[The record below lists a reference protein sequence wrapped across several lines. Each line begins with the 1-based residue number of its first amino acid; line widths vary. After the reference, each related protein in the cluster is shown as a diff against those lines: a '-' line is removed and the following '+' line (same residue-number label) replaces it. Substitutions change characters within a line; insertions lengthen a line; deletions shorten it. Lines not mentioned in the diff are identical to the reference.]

1 MNGMMQRLRN
11 FMFFIRAY
19 GAALVSHRVAPVTSQ
34 RILIVPAGKLGDVV
48 CTTPVLRA
56 VREHLP
62 QARLYVRD
70 YGGINSALL
79 ADSGLVDE
87 YIKAVTVR
95 GYIAEL
101 TRERIDTVL
110 ITGPS
115 LEDIAAA
122 LIVGVPTIV
131 APRVVGG
138 YCPQQVRPYLAL
150 LRFVTEFP
158 FAIHAYAPR
167 ERLRALDSIGIKVS
181 DTKKYLGYSESA
193 LTVRADFLKKNN
205 LRIGAYAI
213 ISPSAGN
220 KIKSWP
226 PERFARVAEHV
237 ARKGMPVVVIGG
249 QRDIDEVQAML
260 RELKNSSLVV
270 DATDQFSLD
279 ELKAVIAGAAL
290 FVSVDTG
297 PLYIAEAFDVPTVDI
312 VGPVDERVQPPIGP
326 RHAVVVPHRTKPML
340 SIMNAR
346 VYDHVEARR
355 QVESTSVG
363 EVCVAID
370 ALYASVV
377 PSSHQ

>member
-1 MNGMMQRLRN
+1 
-11 FMFFIRAY
+11 MFFIRAY